1 MSSGRSLVTS
11 FGVDKQAT
19 TARAPMPFKLANT
32 PESSPELNRALT
44 QRQMTMMTIGGAIGV
59 GLFLGSSVT
68 IRLAGPGVILSYL
81 FSAIIALIVAYS
93 IAEMAVTHPVAG
105 SFGVYAQTYL
115 NEWSGFTVRVTYA
128 FVQILAIGAE
138 VTAVAIYFSVWFPA
152 IPQWVWVVGVSVGL
166 IAVNSLR
173 VGNFGEFE
181 YWFAII
187 KVITIVTFILVGLGL
202 IFGVGH
208 AGAIGFSNLTSHG
221 GFLPNG
227 LKGVLLALSLT
238 LTSYMG
244 VEIIGVTAGEA
255 LQPEKTIPRAM
266 RTVTLRLILFYVLSI
281 TVMLSMTPWDTMGSG
296 ITGSPFVLA
305 FAKVGIPYAAK
316 IMNLVVITAA
326 LSSANTNLYLT
337 SRTLFSLSHDGYVP
351 KGPGKLGRNGVPY
364 IALMVSTAGM
374 GAAILLAI
382 FAPGRA
388 FLLLYGVAVAGMFFV
403 WSIILLAHLS
413 FRRSIGQARVAQLP
427 IRLPFSPY
435 SQIAAMIALAA
446 IVLSTYY
453 VKGLEYSVPS
463 FISFLL
469 VITAFYWTLKRRNSS
484 KQRGSSERNFFIP
497 KGD

>member
-1 MSSGRSLVTS
+1 
-11 FGVDKQAT
+11 
-19 TARAPMPFKLANT
+19 MPFKIADT
-32 PESSPELNRALT
+32 SESSPELNRALT
-44 QRQMTMMTIGGAIGV
+44 QRQLTMMTIGGAIGV

-81 FSAIIALIVAYS
+81 ISAFIALIVAYS
-93 IAEMAVTHPVAG
+93 IAEMAVTHPVPG

-115 NEWSGFTVRVTYA
+115 NGWSGFTVRVTYA

-138 VTAVAIYFSVWFPA
+138 VTAVAIYLSVWFPA
-152 IPQWVWVVGVSVGL
+152 VPQWVWVVGVSVGL
-166 IAVNSLR
+166 IAINHLR

-187 KVITIVTFILVGLGL
+187 KVITIVIFILVGLGL
-202 IFGVGH
+202 IFGVGPSR
-208 AGAIGFSNLTSHG
+208 AIGFSNLTSHG
-221 GFLPNG
+221 GFLPHG
-227 LKGVLLALSLT
+227 LKGVWLAMSLA

-244 VEIIGVTAGEA
+244 VEIIGITAGEA
-255 LQPEKTIPRAM
+255 VMPEKTIPHAM

-281 TVMLSMTPWDTMGSG
+281 TVMLSMTPWDMMGNG
-296 ITGSPFVLA
+296 LTGSPFVLA

-351 KGPGKLGRNGVPY
+351 KGFGSLGSNGVPY
-364 IALMVSTAGM
+364 IALMVSAAGM
-374 GAAILLAI
+374 VAAILLAI

-403 WSIILLAHLS
+403 WSIILLAHVS
-413 FRRSIGQARVAQLP
+413 FRRSIGKARVVELP

-435 SQIAAMIALAA
+435 AQITALIALAA
-446 IVLSTYY
+446 IAMSTYH
-453 VKGLEYSVPS
+453 VEGLEYSVPS
-463 FISFLL
+463 FILFLL
-469 VITAFYWTLKRRNSS
+469 VITAFYWMPKRRN
-484 KQRGSSERNFFIP
+484 RRNRRTTP
-497 KGD
+497 KAIS